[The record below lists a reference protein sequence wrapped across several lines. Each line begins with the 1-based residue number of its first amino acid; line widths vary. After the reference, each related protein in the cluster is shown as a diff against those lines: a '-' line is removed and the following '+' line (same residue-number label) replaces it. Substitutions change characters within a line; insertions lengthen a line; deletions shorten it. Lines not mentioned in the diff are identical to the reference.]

1 MSLSLTQAAFDPSRR
16 LVLLGQF
23 ESMVG
28 EVIRLRAHGSDG
40 VTIARAQG
48 AADGFARALV
58 TSGLASDAELLAA
71 AQAARRGG
79 AGPATRA
86 IEVVESAATLI
97 DVGRAGRSSESV
109 ARVVA

>member
-1 MSLSLTQAAFDPSRR
+1 MSLSLSQATFDPSRR

-28 EVIRLRAHGSDG
+28 EVVRLRTHGSDG
-40 VTIARAQG
+40 VEIARAQG
-48 AADGFARALV
+48 AADGFARALIS
-58 TSGLASDAELLAA
+58 SGIASDADLLQA

-79 AGPATRA
+79 AGPATRT
-86 IEVVESAATLI
+86 IEATESAATLI
-97 DVGRAGRSSESV
+97 DSRRVTLPSEQP